1 MVEPS
6 KELQLVFDKAIKDA
20 QKLRHEY
27 VTLEH
32 ILFSMLCEDNFIKL
46 LDMYGADVNY
56 IKSNLEHHLKTQCDD
71 IILPEDIKKF
81 KPKKTSTVERA
92 LNRAFTQV
100 LFAGRQHIELS
111 DTLLS
116 IMNERKSI
124 SCYMLE
130 KGGITK
136 YKFSYFVNNAIE
148 ETLL

>member
-46 LDMYGADVNY
+46 LNMYGADVNY

-81 KPKKTSTVERA
+81 KPKKWWA
-92 LNRAFTQV
+92 YL
-100 LFAGRQHIELS
+100 LFYCYLVFYGYIFYMEP
-111 DTLLS
+111 LS
-116 IMNERKSI
+116 IPT
-124 SCYMLE
+124 
-130 KGGITK
+130 G
-136 YKFSYFVNNAIE
+136 
-148 ETLL
+148 